1 MYCRELNSKILIT
14 NKERSVSLL
23 RNKDITNEKEKAI
36 RKISSEIEAWFA
48 KQPDCEWLSEKPGIF
63 DLIGESFYQAQVR
76 YSVED
81 GYISITNNQN
91 KQTKMNTDELLMYA
105 HELYSYNNEDYLK
118 NLFFLVK
125 ESENMLEAS
134 DYAAE
139 IYRIQYNILMLSAA
153 YRNTEL
159 YMSQF
164 YKLKSAMPEL
174 PFYKKEGR

>member
-1 MYCRELNSKILIT
+1 M
-14 NKERSVSLL
+14 
-23 RNKDITNEKEKAI
+23 
-36 RKISSEIEAWFA
+36 
-48 KQPDCEWLSEKPGIF
+48 
-63 DLIGESFYQAQVR
+63 IGESFYQAQVR